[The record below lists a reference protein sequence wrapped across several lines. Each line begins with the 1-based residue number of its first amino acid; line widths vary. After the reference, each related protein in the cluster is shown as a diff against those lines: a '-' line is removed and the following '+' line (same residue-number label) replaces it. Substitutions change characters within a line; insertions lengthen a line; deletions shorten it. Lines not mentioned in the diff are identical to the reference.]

1 MKWTREVGEM
11 DGSHPAFNDSDGMN
25 ELRNCEE
32 REKGELEELEVGN
45 DEEYHVELVRESSR
59 HHRRTLCSVSGAM

>member
-11 DGSHPAFNDSDGMN
+11 DGSHSAFNDSDGMN

-32 REKGELEELEVGN
+32 KEKGELEELE
-45 DEEYHVELVRESSR
+45 
-59 HHRRTLCSVSGAM
+59 GAMKSIT